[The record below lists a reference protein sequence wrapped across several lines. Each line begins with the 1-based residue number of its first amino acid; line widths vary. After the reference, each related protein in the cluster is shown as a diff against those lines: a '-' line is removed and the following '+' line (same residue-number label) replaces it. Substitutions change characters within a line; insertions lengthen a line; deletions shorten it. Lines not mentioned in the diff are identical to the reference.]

1 MSLFKAVRSP
11 LFFKMLERSLVLRG
25 GHTRTALL
33 ALTIAA
39 CTATAM
45 LTLYLDLDAKLHKE
59 FRAYGANIVV
69 SARDNQALPDQAIEA
84 ARSILPARALLVPFA
99 YAVAHTPQ
107 GLSVVVAGTDMNL
120 VKELNRWWSVSHWP
134 STAGEALVGERV
146 LETLGRQQGRY
157 TLIFGERA
165 TEFYFPGTLKTGS
178 DEENRIYIS
187 LADFERWTGK
197 RASTLE
203 VSVPGSREQINAVVG
218 DLRSR
223 LPMADVQP
231 VRQIVDAEA
240 GVISKTKLLILAALA
255 LIGVTVTLCVL
266 ATLTA
271 SVLERRRDFAMM
283 KALGSSQRL
292 INLLFA
298 SEAVFLAVF
307 GGLAGSVLGL
317 GIAAW
322 IEHANFHATV
332 LPRLSVF
339 PVVLL
344 GTVLIA
350 LLASLFPLTKLKHL
364 EPAGILKGE

>member
-1 MSLFKAVRSP
+1 MSLVKAVRSP
-11 LFFKMLERSLVLRG
+11 LFFKMLERSLIQRSS
-25 GHTRTALL
+25 HTRTALL

-59 FRAYGANIVV
+59 FRAYGANVV
-69 SARDNQALPDQAIEA
+69 VTAKEGDSLTDDAMAA
-84 ARSILPARALLVPFA
+84 ARSVLPSQALSAPFG
-99 YAVAHTPQ
+99 YAVAHTKNGRP
-107 GLSVVVAGTDMNL
+107 VVVAGTDMDR
-120 VKELNRWWSVSHWP
+120 VKQLNPWWSVSNWP
-134 STAGEALVGERV
+134 SKPGQALIGERLLQS
-146 LETLGRQQGRY
+146 LESRQGQFS
-157 TLIFGERA
+157 LSFGERA
-165 TEFYFPGTLKTGS
+165 AQFSQGGTLKTGS
-178 DEENRIYIS
+178 DEENRMYVS
-187 LADFERWTGK
+187 LADFERWTGQ

-203 VSVPGSREQINAVVG
+203 VSVPGSRDQINAIV
-218 DLRSR
+218 DHLRSA
-223 LPMADVQP
+223 LPMAEVRP
-231 VRQIVDAEA
+231 VRQIIDAEA
-240 GVISKTKLLILAALA
+240 GVISKTKLLILAALS
-255 LIGVTVTLCVL
+255 LVGVTVTLCVL

-298 SEAVFLAVF
+298 TEAVLLAVF
-307 GGLAGSVLGL
+307 GGLAGYLTGL

-322 IEHANFHATV
+322 IEHANFHGTV

-339 PVVLL
+339 PVVLF

-350 LLASLFPLTKLKHL
+350 LLASLFPLAKLKHL

>member
-1 MSLFKAVRSP
+1 MRLFKAVRSP

-39 CTATAM
+39 CTATAV

-69 SARDNQALPDQAIEA
+69 SAKEGQPLTKQAIEA
-84 ARSILPARALLVPFA
+84 ARSTLPAQAMVVPFA

-120 VKELNRWWSVSHWP
+120 VKQLNRWWSVSKWP

-146 LETLGRQQGRY
+146 LETLGQERY
-157 TLIFGERA
+157 TLIFGDRSA
-165 TEFYFPGTLKTGS
+165 QFSFAGTLKTGS

-197 RASTLE
+197 SASTLE
-203 VSVPGSREQINAVVG
+203 ISVPGSREQINAVIG

-223 LPMADVQP
+223 LPMAEVQP

-240 GVISKTKLLILAALA
+240 GVISKTKLLILAALS

-271 SVLERRRDFAMM
+271 TVLERRRDFAMM
-283 KALGSSQRL
+283 KALGSSQRM

-298 SEAVFLAVF
+298 SEAVFLAVS
-307 GGLAGSVLGL
+307 GGFAGYVLGL